1 MFRGIYTAT
10 NAMRT
15 DTKRIDT
22 ITNNIANSQ
31 TTGFKKDV
39 LVTQAFP
46 EQLLLKLNGSKM
58 PSPSVNQ
65 QITVTPPAN
74 EQDGATSISI
84 KIKSGYLTLS
94 DAHGD
99 GNHKSAVVARDQ
111 DGYLRTVMRASN
123 GNQITKF
130 GAYLTDNSGNRI
142 QVPEGNLDVL
152 QNGTLQVNGE
162 SVANIVTAINSKVIG
177 TINGG
182 SMADRSMINF
192 SQGKLE
198 ITDNPLNVALD
209 GEGFLKIMGADGQ
222 ISYTRHGAF
231 TRSNEGILIDFAGSR
246 VLSEGG
252 EPIELPE
259 GSSDIQIDPQGN
271 ISAIING
278 QKEDIDKL
286 AVVSITNS
294 EDLLKTGQTYLSTA
308 QGVTAQEAAFTGSV
322 VQGSLEGSNV
332 DVISEMAQMISL
344 LRGYESDQRVIRSYD
359 DIMQK
364 AANEIGKI

>member
-46 EQLLLKLNGSKM
+46 EQLLLKLNGSKT
-58 PSPSVNQ
+58 PPAAVNQ

-74 EQDGATSISI
+74 EQDGVGSVSI
-84 KIKSGYLTLS
+84 KIKAGYLTLS
-94 DAHGD
+94 DAYGE
-99 GNHKSAVVARDQ
+99 GNYKSATVARDQ

-123 GNQITKF
+123 GNEITKF
-130 GAYLTDNSGNRI
+130 GAYLTNNAGQRV

-152 QNGTLQVNGE
+152 PNGTLQVNGE
-162 SVANIVTAINSKVIG
+162 NVANIVTAVNSKVIG

-198 ITDNPLNVALD
+198 ATDNPLNVALE
-209 GEGFLKIMGADGQ
+209 GEGFLKVMGADGQ
-222 ISYTRHGAF
+222 VSYTRHGAF
-231 TRSNEGILIDFAGSR
+231 TRSNEGILVDFAGST
-246 VLSEGG
+246 VLSESG
-252 EPIELPE
+252 EPIELGE
-259 GSSDIQIDPQGN
+259 GLSDIQIDTQGN
-271 ISAIING
+271 ISAVIDG
-278 QKEDIDKL
+278 QKEDIDRL
-286 AVVSITNS
+286 AVVAVTNS
-294 EDLLKTGQTYLSTA
+294 EDLLKTGQTYLSA
-308 QGVTAQEAAFTGSV
+308 PEGIAAQEAAFTGSV
-322 VQGSLEGSNV
+322 AQGYLEGSNV